1 MLVFREKEKKTLEEG
16 QENIRKEQW
25 EMRERE
31 RRETEGVRQ
40 RG

>member
-31 RRETEGVRQ
+31 RETEGVRQ

>member
-31 RRETEGVRQ
+31 RERLRE
-40 RG
+40 